1 MRSMLRENGVL
12 KPTARILWEI
22 QEFASKPPVET
33 ATNLYTDIRRQ
44 AEAALLK
51 GEERRRAVRDAEGL
65 ARYRREI
72 REAFLDCIGGPIPED
87 AAPARV
93 VGRQV
98 CDGFI
103 LERVLLAPRKGSLAT
118 ANVYVPAG
126 PDGRKPAVLVA
137 VGHTDQ
143 GKADPEYQYLAQLL
157 AHAGFVT
164 LVLDPLGEGERF
176 EHYERDIDFQPI
188 QGCSGEHDLLDWKC
202 KLLGQS
208 LARYFIQDGL
218 AALDYL
224 VSREDVDKS
233 RVALTGHSGGG
244 TQTIMLMA
252 AAGDRFACAAPCA
265 YVTDNRA
272 MLDCTVDPDNEMLW
286 PGSMAKGLDYVD
298 LLAGMAPK
306 PVLFLTNQHDFFPR
320 EGTLRTFEEARQLWL
335 AAGSATPPEMVTAPS
350 QHAYPQALARAA
362 ARFFGRCLMGREPSL
377 TDFAFDLLP
386 DQALWCTPQ
395 GILPKAYPTM
405 KSVHDALL
413 DELTACR
420 QRRGGLSAEAVT
432 AWLRDALHEERI
444 AREPDARVYA
454 EGVCGHYAYRC
465 IAWRP
470 QEGYWNTGAL
480 LRDMRLGDGP
490 MPTVIALWPEGL
502 SRMEEHAHWI
512 HRAVR
517 QGWQVLVM
525 DMTASGSLL
534 PASLGSTMYIGWG
547 TMYKL
552 NAYLMQLGDSL
563 FALRVRQ
570 AIAATRML
578 ARWPEA
584 DMARLCYYA
593 TGECSRLAS
602 LASLIT
608 GLPGHT
614 DEAYQSYEEIVSE
627 RYHDQ
632 THTYEWVFPGALNCF
647 DAADVKSFRQI
658 RGLLAPNPADHPP
671 VGNAPEQ

>member
-1 MRSMLRENGVL
+1 MRSMLRENGIL
-12 KPTARILWEI
+12 RPTARILWEI
-22 QEFASKPPVET
+22 QAFASKPPVET
-33 ATNLYTDIRRQ
+33 ATNLYTDVRRQ
-44 AEAALLK
+44 AEAALRR
-51 GEERRRAVRDAEGL
+51 GEERRQAVRDAEGL
-65 ARYRREI
+65 ARYQQEI
-72 REAFLDCIGGPIPED
+72 RKLFLDCIGGPIPEE

-98 CDGFI
+98 YDGFI
-103 LERVLLAPRKGSLAT
+103 LEKVLLAPRKGTLAS

-126 PDGRKPAVLVA
+126 PEGRKPAVLLA

-176 EHYERDIDFQPI
+176 EHYEPAIDFQPI

-202 KLLGQS
+202 KLMGQS

-224 VSREDVDKS
+224 TSREDVDAS

-265 YVTDNRA
+265 YVTDHRA
-272 MLDCTVDPDNEMLW
+272 MMDCAVDPDNEMLW
-286 PGSMAKGLDYVD
+286 PGSLSQGLDYVD

-320 EGTLRTFEEARQLWL
+320 EGTLRTFEEARRLWH
-335 AAGSATPPEMVTAPS
+335 AAGSDTPPEMVTACS

-362 ARFFGRCLMGREPSL
+362 ARFFSHYLLSREPSL
-377 TDFAFDLLP
+377 EDFAFTLLP
-386 DQALWCTPQ
+386 DQDLWCTPQ
-395 GILPKAYPTM
+395 GILPKAYPAMTT
-405 KSVHDALL
+405 VHDALL

-420 QRRGGLSAEAVT
+420 QRRDGMT
-432 AWLRDALHEERI
+432 AMEVASWLRDALHEDRI

-465 IAWRP
+465 LAWRP

-480 LRDMRLGDGP
+480 LRDMRRGDGP

-502 SRMEEHAHWI
+502 ARMEEHAHWI
-512 HRAVR
+512 HQAVR

-525 DMTASGSLL
+525 DVTASGSLL
-534 PASLGSTMYIGWG
+534 PAPLGSTMYIGWG

-570 AIAATRML
+570 AIAAARML
-578 ARWPEA
+578 VRWPETDA
-584 DMARLCYYA
+584 SRLCYYA
-593 TGECSRLAS
+593 TGECSRLAE
-602 LASLIT
+602 LASLLT
-608 GLPGHT
+608 ELPACT
-614 DEAYQSYEEIVSE
+614 DEAYQPYEEIVTE

-632 THTYEWVFPGALNCF
+632 THTYEWIFPGALKHF
-647 DAADVKSFRQI
+647 DAADVRRFRQMK
-658 RGLLAPNPADHPP
+658 GLLAQDPAGHPP
-671 VGNAPEQ
+671 VENAPEQ